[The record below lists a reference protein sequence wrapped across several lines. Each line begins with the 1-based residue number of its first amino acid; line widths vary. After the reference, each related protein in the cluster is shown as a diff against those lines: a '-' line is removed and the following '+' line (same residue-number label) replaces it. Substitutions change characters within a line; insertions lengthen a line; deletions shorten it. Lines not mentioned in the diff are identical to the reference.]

1 MMSECPGFSLF
12 FGGWKVPLDITL
24 LAVNDRGQ
32 PVGASQPEFN
42 FHFRYRGH
50 TFNVKFR
57 DQGHEASMDLSAW
70 IGRLPYTAES
80 GPQRQALKAI
90 LSGAN
95 QDLGPLF
102 SVTKGKIGMRRMLD
116 LPVPVTAV
124 GLITALSNFLLPLKP
139 YLDLMDMVKL
149 MPKSGH

>member
-1 MMSECPGFSLF
+1 MSECPGFSLF
-12 FGGWKVPLDITL
+12 FGAWKVPLDITL

-32 PVGASQPEFN
+32 TVGAAQPEFN

-57 DQGHEASMDLSAW
+57 DQGETANMDLHAW
-70 IGRLPYTAES
+70 MGSLPYTAES
-80 GPQRQALKAI
+80 GPRRQALRAI

-102 SVTKGKIGMRRMLD
+102 TVTRGKIGLRHMLD

-124 GLITALSNFLLPLKP
+124 GLITALSKFLLPLKP
-139 YLDLMDMVKL
+139 YLDLMDMVRL
-149 MPKSGH
+149 MPKKN